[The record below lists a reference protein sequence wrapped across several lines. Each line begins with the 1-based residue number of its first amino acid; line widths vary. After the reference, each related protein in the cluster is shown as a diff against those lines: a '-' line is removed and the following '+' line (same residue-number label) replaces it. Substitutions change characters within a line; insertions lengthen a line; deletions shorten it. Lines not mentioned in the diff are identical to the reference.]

1 MASLLLAISPLL
13 TIATAAYS
21 PVITTYQGPAPAHV
35 TETHGPIRA
44 SYAHPNQAT
53 SSLTGIPSYTT
64 TSVSSYSIAYTNSTS
79 PAAPTATGN
88 GTLPACKKIQYDFP
102 AGQGG
107 NATRAAAVA
116 DAYQYAWN
124 AYRQYAFGKDELLP
138 LNRSYIQDWYGWGV
152 TIVDGI
158 DTAIVMNLTDIV
170 EEQLAYIQTIDFTT
184 TPYGPVEIFDTNIR
198 YVGGLLSSHDLL
210 KSGLFPN
217 NYNQDQVN
225 ALLSQA
231 VSLAN
236 KIAYGFDTPTG
247 IASTNVNFTSNTPV
261 EGTYTVGNITYNS
274 TNTASAGTFLLE
286 WLRLSDLTGNDTY
299 RQLVERGE
307 SYLVNPNP
315 APAYPGLVGTQFD
328 VDSGRLL
335 SFDGGWHAGVDS
347 FLEYLIKSYQYE
359 QTPTTT
365 QYKNFWLQAV
375 QSTVENIALH
385 PYNFPD
391 LTFISQL
398 DVNGTITETMD
409 DYSCFAGGNLLLG
422 CKFLDMPELCDLGL
436 AAADGCH
443 QTYNTTLTGLGPLY
457 WGWYNS
463 SNEQYDPLE
472 DNDAAARKFAA
483 EYGYFIE
490 YQDETWADFPESIES
505 WFYAYRITG
514 DPRWAEY
521 VWEVFL
527 AINETAR
534 NDVAFTH
541 VNNVNMP
548 FGGSQSNALDSFF
561 FAEVLK
567 YTYLTFADPN
577 VINLEQFVFNTESHP
592 VLVQC
597 GIGDID
603 DNSGGNATGA
613 PSRNVRRKF
622 EHAVR

>member
-1 MASLLLAISPLL
+1 MSLKAFFVLPLL
-13 TIATAAYS
+13 RVATALYS
-21 PVITTYQGPAPAHV
+21 PAITTYQGPAPSHL
-35 TETHGPIRA
+35 TETRGLIRA

-53 SSLTGIPSYTT
+53 TSLTGIPSYTT
-64 TSVSSYSIAYTNSTS
+64 TSASSHSIAYTNSTS
-79 PAAPTATGN
+79 PPAPTATGN
-88 GTLPACKKIQYDFP
+88 GTLPACKKVQYDFP

-107 NATRAAAVA
+107 NATRAAAVVE
-116 DAYQYAWN
+116 AYQYAWN
-124 AYRQYAFGKDELLP
+124 GYKEYAFGKDELLP
-138 LNRSYIQDWYGWGV
+138 LSKSYTQDWYGWGV

-184 TPYGPVEIFDTNIR
+184 TKYGPVEIFDTSIR
-198 YVGGLLSSHDLL
+198 YIGGLLSSHDLL
-210 KSGLFPN
+210 RSGLFPN
-217 NYNQDQVN
+217 SYNQDQVN
-225 ALLSQA
+225 ALLAQA
-231 VSLAN
+231 VTLAN
-236 KIAYGFDTPTG
+236 KVAYGFDTPTG

-261 EGTYTVGNITYNS
+261 QGTYTVGNVTYNS
-274 TNTASAGTFLLE
+274 TNTASAGTFLLD
-286 WLRLSDLTGNDTY
+286 WLRLTDLTGNTTY
-299 RQLVERGE
+299 QQLVERGE

-315 APAYPGLVGTQFD
+315 APVYPGLVGTQFD
-328 VDSGRLL
+328 VDTGRLL
-335 SFDGGWHAGVDS
+335 SFDGGWHSGVDS
-347 FLEYLIKSYQYE
+347 FLEYTLKSYYYK
-359 QTPTTT
+359 QTSTTT
-365 QYKNFWLQAV
+365 EYKDFWLQAV
-375 QSTVENIALH
+375 QSTIEYIALH

-391 LTFISQL
+391 LTFISEL

-409 DYSCFAGGNLLLG
+409 DYSCFAGGNFLLG
-422 CKFLDMPELCDLGL
+422 CKALDMPELCDLGI

-463 SNEQYDPLE
+463 SNEQYDPTE

-514 DPRWAEY
+514 DQRWADY

-548 FGGSQSNALDSFF
+548 FGGSQADALDSFF

-567 YTYLTFADPN
+567 YIYLTFADPN
-577 VINLEQFVFNTESHP
+577 VVNLDQFVFNTESHP
-592 VLVQC
+592 LLVQC
-597 GIGDID
+597 GDGNI
-603 DNSGGNATGA
+603 DNSAGA
-613 PSRNVRRKF
+613 GTASAMAGSARRRF
-622 EHAVR
+622 EHAAE